1 MQRRYLFCGHVC
13 HCLARNLFKFRCR
26 STRDRKNLTGADL
39 NRPEPGGIQAINVNS
54 ISGQACTGLYQ
65 NALQNFV
72 CFAAG
77 TMVRTSEGDR
87 RVDQIQIGDLDETLD
102 NSAQPVRWGGVKNVA
117 LTDKLGPVRKRAGA
131 LGANLP
137 SSDLLVSQQH
147 RILVSSKVV
156 QRMFGT
162 DEVLVSANS
171 LIGMNGI

>member
-1 MQRRYLFCGHVC
+1 
-13 HCLARNLFKFRCR
+13 
-26 STRDRKNLTGADL
+26 
-39 NRPEPGGIQAINVNS
+39 
-54 ISGQACTGLYQ
+54 
-65 NALQNFV
+65 
-72 CFAAG
+72 
-77 TMVRTSEGDR
+77 
-87 RVDQIQIGDLDETLD
+87 
-102 NSAQPVRWGGVKNVA
+102 
-117 LTDKLGPVRKRAGA
+117 

>member
-1 MQRRYLFCGHVC
+1 
-13 HCLARNLFKFRCR
+13 
-26 STRDRKNLTGADL
+26 
-39 NRPEPGGIQAINVNS
+39 
-54 ISGQACTGLYQ
+54 
-65 NALQNFV
+65 
-72 CFAAG
+72 
-77 TMVRTSEGDR
+77 MVRTSEGDR

-137 SSDLLVSQQH
+137 SSDLLVPQQH